1 MDEDRK
7 KSYQVRFKSRI
18 EEWEARLVELAAW
31 SRRAEANLRTRLR
44 ADELG
49 LREKLEEAR
58 SRLHELREASD
69 EGWEEV
75 KAGAERIWIDVRA
88 AWERAGQSESADRT
102 EPIKEDTPAGNAS
115 SGAEDSTPD

>member
-18 EEWEARLVELAAW
+18 EEWEARLVELAAR